1 MLPERWNEV
10 KDRLE
15 EALQLGLA
23 ERALYLARLGA
34 ADPDLQT
41 ELESLIA
48 AHDRPGTYSLSA
60 PLAQVSTVL
69 ALDVEPD
76 SLPGR
81 RIGSYQI
88 MRQIGAGGMGEVFSA
103 FRADD
108 EYKKQVAIKLVRSG
122 QGSDF
127 VLSRFKNERQ
137 ILASLD
143 HPNIARLL
151 DGGTT
156 EDGLPYFVME
166 LIEGQPI
173 NEYCDTN
180 KLSMADRLRLFAPVC
195 SAVQFA
201 HQHLVIHRDIKPGNI
216 LVTSDGVPKLL
227 DFGIAK
233 ILEGGDGSLELE
245 TTLTVFRVLTP
256 GYASPEQI
264 KGEPITTAS
273 DVYSLGV
280 VLFKLLTGH
289 SPYRASN
296 SNPHEISRAVCEFE
310 PEKPSVAVRRPTGPE
325 EGGDSTFEP
334 RGITSAKLG
343 KQLKGDLDNIVLKAL
358 RKEPSRRYGSVELNL
373 PADIRRH
380 LDHLPVLARK
390 GTVRYRA
397 SKFIRRHAAG
407 LVVAGAFALVLIAGV
422 AMIVREA
429 RLAERRFND
438 VRKLANS
445 VIFDLPKPIH
455 TLPGAVAVEKT
466 LYENGLKY
474 LDGLAA
480 ESTGDESLQREL
492 AAGYKQLA
500 DSLGS
505 PYAANLGDVTR
516 AQVAYRKA
524 LEVRERIAK
533 SNPNSL
539 PDQLELAKLYRTVG
553 YQSYL
558 SGDVASG
565 HDYVHK
571 ALAISKPIADTHDE
585 NIQALGEL
593 STDLLTVGNVDGEAW
608 DNGLFGDPDI
618 ALSYYIE
625 SVNVAQKIA
634 GRQQATDLW
643 VRQTIYMLTTIAW
656 NYVAAGRPAQAIDS
670 ARQALE
676 ILSRLHP
683 ADPAASL
690 SIANERAQIHSV
702 IGQAYLL
709 SGHQKEAAAEW
720 KSALPVYQQLYDPQ
734 DSRARETLAGGY
746 AGWGHAESDAGD
758 TRSGLR
764 HIRQCLG
771 MVRPASAQGSGEKYS
786 AILTAQFYSYEGEAL
801 ERSGNLSEAIA
812 AYEKALERSRAP
824 ELSRYPHVG
833 LLVAGELAA
842 IARVRARLRGSE
854 QARAGYEEA
863 MRLAE
868 PAAAS
873 TPPNL
878 YAQYLLFDV
887 YAGLGGLA
895 LQSVSAGDRVGS
907 VRPEACGWYQKSMD
921 TWQSLRAHLAT
932 APNGLRVTDY
942 KAVAAQLALCR
953 Q

>member
-1 MLPERWNEV
+1 MLPDRWNEV
-10 KDRLE
+10 KDKLD
-15 EALQLGLA
+15 EALQREPAG
-23 ERALYLARLGA
+23 RALYLAEVGA
-34 ADPDLQT
+34 VDPDLQR

-48 AHDRPGTYSLSA
+48 AHERPRTDFLNT
-60 PLAQVSTVL
+60 PMAQVTSVL
-69 ALDVEPD
+69 ADVAPVP
-76 SLPGR
+76 LPGR
-81 RIGSYQI
+81 RIGCYQI
-88 MRQIGAGGMGEVFSA
+88 VRQIGVGGMGEVYGA

-108 EYKKQVAIKLVRSG
+108 EYRKQVAIKLVRSD
-122 QGSDF
+122 QGSEF
-127 VLSRFKNERQ
+127 VFNRFKSERQ
-137 ILASLD
+137 ILACLD

-156 EDGLPYFVME
+156 EEGLPYFVME
-166 LIEGQPI
+166 LIEGNAI
-173 NEYCDTN
+173 DDYCDTC
-180 KLSMADRLRLFAPVC
+180 KLSIIDRLKLFLQVC

-201 HQHLVIHRDIKPGNI
+201 HQYLVIHRDIKPGNI
-216 LVTSDGVPKLL
+216 LVTSDGIPKLL

-233 ILEGGDGSLELE
+233 ILEGSSVGADADA
-245 TTLTVFRVLTP
+245 TLTAFRVLTP
-256 GYASPEQI
+256 GFASPEQI
-264 KGEPITTAS
+264 KGERITTAS

-280 VLFKLLTGH
+280 VLYKLLSGD
-289 SPYRASN
+289 SPYRVTN
-296 SNPHEISRAVCEFE
+296 NNPQDISRAVCEFE
-310 PEKPSVAVRRPTGPE
+310 PEKPSLAARRASARDANNTSGLDQ
-325 EGGDSTFEP
+325 EGASL
-334 RGITSAKLG
+334 AKLG

-358 RKEPSRRYGSVELNL
+358 RKEPQRRYASVEEF
-373 PADIRRH
+373 ARDIRRH
-380 LDHLPVLARK
+380 LDNLPVIARK
-390 GTVRYRA
+390 DTLGYRT
-397 SKFIRRHAAG
+397 SKFIRRHTAG
-407 LVVAGAFALVLIAGV
+407 LVVAGAFALVLTAGV

-505 PYAANLGDVTR
+505 PYAANLGDVNR
-516 AQVAYRKA
+516 AQAAYRKA

-593 STDLLTVGNVDGEAW
+593 STDLLTVGNVDGEVW

-625 SVNVAQKIA
+625 SVKVAQKIA

-656 NYVAAGRPAQAIDS
+656 NHVAAGRPAQAIDS
-670 ARQALE
+670 ARQAFE

-690 SIANERAQIHSV
+690 SIANERAQIHSA

-709 SGHQKEAAAEW
+709 SGHPKEAAAEW

-734 DSRARETLAGGY
+734 DFRARETLAGGY

-801 ERSGNLSEAIA
+801 ERSGTLSEAIA
-812 AYEKALERSRAP
+812 AYERALERSRAP

-873 TPPNL
+873 NPPNL

-887 YAGLGGLA
+887 YAGLGRLA
-895 LQSVSAGDRVGS
+895 PQSVNAGDRVGG
-907 VRPEACGWYQKSMD
+907 VRSEACGWYQKSMD

-932 APNGLRVTDY
+932 APNELRVTDY
-942 KAVAAQLALCR
+942 RTVAAQLARCR